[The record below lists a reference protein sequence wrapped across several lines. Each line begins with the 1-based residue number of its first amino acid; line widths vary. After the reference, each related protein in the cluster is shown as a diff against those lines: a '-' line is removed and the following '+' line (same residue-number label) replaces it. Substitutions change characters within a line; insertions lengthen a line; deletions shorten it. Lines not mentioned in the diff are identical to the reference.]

1 MFCKNCG
8 AEIDDKAV
16 VCPKCGVAVGNI
28 NVQKVA
34 TDDAP
39 NTGFMVLSFFFPLIG
54 LILYLVWQN
63 ESPLKAKSCGKGALI
78 GFIVGVVL
86 GLVGGIIVAV
96 TCGALF
102 GGMFGAMY

>member
-28 NVQKVA
+28 PNKPA
-34 TDDAP
+34 SNDAP
-39 NTGFMVLSFFFPLIG
+39 NAGFMVLSFFFPLIG

-78 GFIVGVVL
+78 GFIVGMVL
-86 GLVGGIIVAV
+86 SIVFGIIYGVMI
-96 TCGALF
+96 GSMI
-102 GGMFGAMY
+102 GGMY